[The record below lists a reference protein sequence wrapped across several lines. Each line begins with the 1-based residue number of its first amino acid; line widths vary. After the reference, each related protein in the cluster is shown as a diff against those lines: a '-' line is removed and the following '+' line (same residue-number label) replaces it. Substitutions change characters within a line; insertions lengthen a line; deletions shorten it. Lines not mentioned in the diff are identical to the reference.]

1 MNAVYKNMLERLNI
15 KKEEY
20 NKKLY
25 HFKIMV
31 ENESG
36 TGCFERN
43 AINDLLVMDELKA
56 EIEELDRMVTLL
68 EIQIKK

>member
-1 MNAVYKNMLERLNI
+1 
-15 KKEEY
+15 
-20 NKKLY
+20 
-25 HFKIMV
+25 MV